1 MRWRGFEINYL
12 SELEPPIVRLSLGSI
27 MNKMLTL
34 ASGEIDTLKNG
45 QLRESPSPKRVV
57 GQLGGSKSTPMCIYK
72 F

>member
-1 MRWRGFEINYL
+1 MLSNSRYL
-12 SELEPPIVRLSLGSI
+12 CCVLVD
-27 MNKMLTL
+27 K
-34 ASGEIDTLKNG
+34 KKG

>member
-1 MRWRGFEINYL
+1 M
-12 SELEPPIVRLSLGSI
+12 V
-27 MNKMLTL
+27 
-34 ASGEIDTLKNG
+34 GEIEDCFATKQEKKR